1 MSDAQLLL
9 EGAVVALR
17 APASGLFYAPCE
29 AGALEAT
36 FESPYYGLRFVN
48 RGGLVGFAARAE
60 GGEVARYVAANRS
73 RPFGLSLAA
82 HGPFAHFVVE
92 TAQSDTWDGRQ
103 TLRLQLTSRM
113 LPQFQWS
120 VELVPEPSQADAEHD
135 ASAAARAASP
145 SLAGPQEPSRA
156 SLELLLVR
164 DAALRHASVRRATR
178 SKLSAFEAWWQ
189 TARAAHRR
197 RMLLQRAVLQ
207 LADRIA
213 ASALLGWADVTV
225 RRRRQRA
232 LVAAFLHRSQ
242 LRSLFLAFSE
252 WCSVA
257 SAARTRLGA
266 LLHALRRLEPARV
279 LSVALHGWAQTTA
292 VRRRHRFVVANMLAR
307 RRVRLL
313 AAIMGSWSLEASFA
327 RSSTDQ
333 SQVLA
338 VAQSEVDNTQ
348 LLAELQRAQMLDA
361 AARMLARSARRRLA
375 LRVLLGWAQHTHAAQ
390 LSACMLSR
398 CTAALMRR
406 RCRLVFE
413 CWAHAA
419 AEAQQRRALVAG
431 LRLRQQ
437 RRTLSAALR
446 YWGQLAAKE
455 ARERELSQAHDAMM
469 QVRLADLDGVD
480 ALRSRCV
487 AALLRYNER
496 RRQSQLRG
504 AAWHHWL
511 QYARGRRRRAAVLH
525 QLNLRRQ
532 VRLLH
537 AVLSCWRAR
546 TLAVASA
553 EALLQRSSRR
563 KLVASLRAWLLLA
576 AALQVQRRHV
586 ERIVLLRSK
595 QLLVRAFEL
604 WRVQLDAGRELRAA
618 AEYGDAAQ
626 ESTSRAYE
634 LFVTHFR
641 RRASLQLAS
650 RATRAWHLHA
660 AHRSSRR
667 LLLAHAAGALL
678 KRRQRLVLL
687 CWRDTAACTAR
698 RRRLCEQLTLWR
710 QRRALYACF
719 GSWADT
725 AKHEVGARRAAR
737 DTADEHTQLVIAH
750 AAAEAESAG
759 LHQNCVSLFLQ
770 LRSRRLLR
778 HAFAALL
785 ERARSAQFRRA
796 LLARTELTRRRRCLV
811 SCLRSWAVVA
821 RGAASE
827 RLLAARATTLF
838 RHRMV
843 HAVFHA
849 WLNCAGDS
857 AKRDA
862 LLSALDVVAE
872 RWCRRALLRR
882 VRDSYFAWSELMAA
896 TSARNALVLKLVG
909 LQRRRTLSRCLVVW
923 AAVVKRA
930 KRAEVCVEQAA
941 RVRSSA
947 TLRRAVL
954 DWARLALAGR
964 GRRFIAQALRSQ
976 HDDAARWHDVV
987 IARTALRRRTRCLRV
1002 LLGAWSNYAQWK
1014 QVSRALSAKLLARA
1028 GARRLQAVFQSW
1040 VQLSASRRS
1049 LMAILAHATSAGGLK
1064 RARATLWA
1072 WFRVAVLIKVEGAF
1086 AVQEQRA
1093 SGAFIRGRLRSVL
1106 RAWCSHAAYG
1116 RVMRRLSSR
1125 AALRLQQRRLTAVL
1139 RCWLACAAQ
1148 QHRAAAAADVLLVRS
1163 QRRRALCCFLAWR
1176 EAALAEASERLVL
1189 SLQAAS
1195 AQLEQESADRERAAD
1210 ELRAQLGELQLS
1222 STAALKQTRQRLL
1235 TTAFRCWL
1243 ACAAQQHR
1251 AAAAADALLE
1261 RSQRRRALCCFLA
1274 WREAALAEAS
1284 ERLVLSLQ
1292 AASAQLEQE
1301 SADRERAADELR
1313 AQLGELQQETAA
1325 EHARAESAVAA
1336 GAQRSQELI
1345 QEATAQI
1352 RAAAVLAMQ
1361 RKLHRRIAARVLHAW
1376 AQRARFTGFLAFLLR
1391 RASASRSRR
1400 RLQLSLY
1407 AWSDITAHK
1416 RHQRAVVAAC
1426 EQQRRR
1432 RALLAGLRWWAAVA
1446 AEQVLERRQADAL
1459 QSSEQQRLDGVSA
1472 AVELFTRRAQ
1482 RQTLVAVFA
1491 AWVQRWQL
1499 SRLSD
1504 ASERHLAARVA
1515 RRRLCS
1521 VFASWLHVARQRL
1534 HWSAVVRNC
1543 TLRRAQLLARQS
1555 LQAWSQVA
1563 AAWTRHCRLQEK
1575 FVRRRLE
1582 KERAAAFRA
1591 WRAGTVAGVRR
1602 AIAFT
1607 RMTQRLRMRHLA
1619 AAFVAWACRAAE
1631 DRAQR
1636 AQKAEEAA
1644 LLEEHPARV
1653 SSQVYLLAVARIAAD
1668 LWVRKAQRRIA
1679 ARVLHAW
1686 GRSASAAS
1694 RRAALLRRA
1703 IVALS
1708 VRRLRL
1714 ALAAWAGVAA
1724 RKRHERAV
1732 VAACEQQRRQRA
1744 LLAGLRWWA
1753 AVTSEQVLARRQ
1765 ADARQSSEQQRLDGV
1780 SAAVELFT
1788 RRAQRQVLVAVF
1800 VAWAQRWQ
1808 LSRLSSAAVGHLTAR
1823 VARRRLCSVFAS
1835 WAYVARQRVH
1845 WSAVVRNC
1853 TLRRAQ
1859 LLVRRSLQAWTLVA
1873 AALKRN
1879 RHLLEQFES
1888 RRTHRAVR
1896 SVLTSWAALASDEAA
1911 HVHILDVLLRRA
1923 LLHRLQSRLR
1933 LSFEA
1938 WLLLARASAAR
1949 NVLALRTRDV
1959 AATSAALRSW
1969 RGVTLAG
1976 LTVVRQHFE
1985 RSLLRRAVHA
1995 WCGQV
2000 AASQLNVRRYAAADQ
2015 AAARH
2020 ELRLTA
2026 QLLRSWLHVAQ
2037 AAQLRRTAASQ
2048 LASRRDVAQCR
2059 SVLREWRRW
2068 HAAHARSRDSLE
2080 ALLQAARAAWADKK
2094 LRAAWNAWAVAA
2106 RGASLSRGRY
2116 WAGSVS
2122 LSSWQQLATIA
2133 LQAWASYAKRSRS
2146 ESRRLVAHAFVG
2158 WRFAAAVAGA
2168 AA

>member
-1210 ELRAQLGELQLS
+1210 ELRAQLGELQ
-1222 STAALKQTRQRLL
+1222 
-1235 TTAFRCWL
+1235 
-1243 ACAAQQHR
+1243 
-1251 AAAAADALLE
+1251 
-1261 RSQRRRALCCFLA
+1261 
-1274 WREAALAEAS
+1274 
-1284 ERLVLSLQ
+1284 
-1292 AASAQLEQE
+1292 
-1301 SADRERAADELR
+1301 
-1313 AQLGELQQETAA
+1313 QETAA

-1345 QEATAQI
+1345 QEATAQL